1 MSKLLALES
10 TEMFGSVAVWDGSR
24 LLFEQTL
31 QKRSAQ
37 GLAPAIAEVLAVV
50 GWQPSELDAVAV
62 GIGPGSFT
70 GLRVGLVTAK
80 MLAYALKKPIFGVE
94 TLLALAAGVGFS
106 ETMPRPDTVF
116 AAVDAQRG
124 EVIARRFAISANPEE
139 LPTAEGEAELMP
151 LDRWWAAGASGAG
164 EGGAILY
171 TGPVLSRVAERAPTS
186 VRLAELK
193 LWFPKA
199 SVIGRIAMGRLER
212 GECDDLGSLG
222 PIYSRPSAAEE
233 KKLRIKN

>member
-10 TEMFGSVAVWDGSR
+10 TEMFGSVAAWDGSR

-31 QKRSAQ
+31 QRRSAR
-37 GLAPAIAEVLAVV
+37 GLAPAIAEVLAAV

-106 ETMPRPDTVF
+106 ETTPRPGTVF

-124 EVIARRFAISANPEE
+124 EVFARRFAIPANHEE
-139 LPTAEGEAELMP
+139 LPVAEGEAELLP
-151 LDRWWAAGASGAG
+151 LDRWWAAGEKRGG
-164 EGGAILY
+164 EGGSMLH
-171 TGPVLSRVAERAPTS
+171 TGPVLQRVADHAPPA
-186 VRLAELK
+186 VRLAGPELW
-193 LWFPKA
+193 LPRA

-233 KKLRIKN
+233 KKLRMR